1 MTLSSSMMMRVRA
14 YVSIIRISEASNK
27 IGMFVCTVCVYMCI
41 LKVAPTTDTK
51 MHEMAKSGWI
61 EQKGK
66 IAPESTG
73 KGKKKDNKNR
83 AWSQGIN
90 TSRGEES
97 SILL

>member
-1 MTLSSSMMMRVRA
+1 MMMRVRA

-83 AWSQGIN
+83 ALLYCRVS
-90 TSRGEES
+90 THPEERNQV
-97 SILL
+97 LL